1 MLVHL
6 EYLDSELVQPP
17 ELQQPRRVGFAK
29 QALLLEWQPGFA
41 PQQQLDSQPV
51 VLEVARPIKKKGSY
65 QKQEC
70 TMRLYIQMEKLWQTY
85 RAYLCMFLN
94 LAMHNLCPTPVA
106 HNRRIAK
113 CASSTMGSSFGQCT
127 LPCAS
132 TPVIKAVHSN
142 TTNGFSEC
150 FICFCHRLQ

>member
-17 ELQQPRRVGFAK
+17 ELQQSQRVGFAK

-70 TMRLYIQMEKLWQTY
+70 TMRIYTDGEAVADLQGISVHVLELGDAQFVSHTCCTQQENCQMCIQ
-85 RAYLCMFLN
+85 
-94 LAMHNLCPTPVA
+94 HN
-106 HNRRIAK
+106 
-113 CASSTMGSSFGQCT
+113 GQ
-127 LPCAS
+127 
-132 TPVIKAVHSN
+132 
-142 TTNGFSEC
+142 
-150 FICFCHRLQ
+150 